1 MSRYLRQRDNL
12 LKDKRGAGALDRTLP
27 LSSPEPAT
35 PHRGQ
40 PVPSPVKR
48 PARHQCALGVS
59 LDAPDL
65 SCRSQARIK
74 RESWRESDSE
84 HRDST
89 DPTRWERESLQAP
102 DPVTRKTEK
111 MSRRVDGPAPV
122 SEPLEEQTKGDF
134 DFLHIP

>member
-1 MSRYLRQRDNL
+1 MTYAMGPTQNWHRPWESNCLIKTKALRW
-12 LKDKRGAGALDRTLP
+12 
-27 LSSPEPAT
+27 S
-35 PHRGQ
+35 
-40 PVPSPVKR
+40 
-48 PARHQCALGVS
+48 
-59 LDAPDL
+59 DL

-74 RESWRESDSE
+74 RERWRESDSE

-102 DPVTRKTEK
+102 EPVTRKTEM

>member
-1 MSRYLRQRDNL
+1 MQSGMAEELDHMNIIEGIPNCKGMKPRQ
-12 LKDKRGAGALDRTLP
+12 
-27 LSSPEPAT
+27 
-35 PHRGQ
+35 
-40 PVPSPVKR
+40 
-48 PARHQCALGVS
+48 
-59 LDAPDL
+59 DL

-74 RESWRESDSE
+74 RERWRESDSE

-102 DPVTRKTEK
+102 EPVTRKTEK